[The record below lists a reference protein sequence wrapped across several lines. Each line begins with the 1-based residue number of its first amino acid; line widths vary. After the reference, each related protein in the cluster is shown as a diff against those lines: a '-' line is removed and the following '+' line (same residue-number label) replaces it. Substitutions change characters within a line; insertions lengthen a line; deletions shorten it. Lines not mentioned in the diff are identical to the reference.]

1 MQETQWITLL
11 VKLGVVASLA
21 SLLVRSNPGKRM
33 LMRETR
39 TLTQRLHLA
48 LWFSAV
54 FAASV
59 TTRVMSRS
67 YRAVDL
73 GLEGSLLAGILGGYV
88 TGLLS
93 GILISIPAMVAGET
107 LSMPLLAGL
116 GVLGGLLRDC
126 APDPEEIWRFSPFF
140 DLNIWRFFKEKRDH
154 RRTAFHLI
162 LFAAILFAEFLR
174 QTVGMFS
181 ERQLFHLHPDERYP
195 HPLSVVA
202 VYAATLF

>member
-93 GILISIPAMVAGET
+93 GILISIPAMINGELLT
-107 LSMPLLAGL
+107 MPLLAGL
-116 GVLGGLLRDC
+116 GVLGGLMRDV

-140 DLNIWRFFKEKRDH
+140 DLNIYRFLKN
-154 RRTAFHLI
+154 RRRAAFQAFFFI
-162 LFAAILFAEFLR
+162 AILFSEFLR
-174 QTVGMFS
+174 QALAWFFAPRNVVFV
-181 ERQLFHLHPDERYP
+181 LYP
-195 HPLSVVA
+195 MW
-202 VYAATLF
+202 